1 MIDLK
6 PAIDAVRVADEN
18 VNRLLDEMNT
28 HLTAGTDEGTQA
40 ALDLRPALDEAKA
53 KAADAKQLYETMRD
67 AASQSGNSARAFVP
81 ATGTNLTAGD
91 PAKEMARSEFDALDA
106 TDQVKFMRAGGK
118 LSAESD

>member
-6 PAIDAVRVADEN
+6 PAIDAVRVADEK

-53 KAADAKQLYETMRD
+53 KAADAKSLYETMRD
-67 AASQSGNSARAFVP
+67 AAALSGNSARAFVP
-81 ATGTNLTAGD
+81 ATGTNLSTGD
-91 PAKEMARSEFDALDA
+91 PAKEMTRQDFDALNA
-106 TDQVKFMRAGGK
+106 TEQLKFMRAGGNVT
-118 LSAESD
+118 ESD

>member
-6 PAIDAVRVADEN
+6 PAIDAVRVADEK

-28 HLTAGTDEGTQA
+28 HLTTGTDEGTQA

-81 ATGTNLTAGD
+81 ATGTNLTTGD

-106 TDQVKFMRAGGK
+106 TERLTFMRAGGK
-118 LSAESD
+118 VIESD